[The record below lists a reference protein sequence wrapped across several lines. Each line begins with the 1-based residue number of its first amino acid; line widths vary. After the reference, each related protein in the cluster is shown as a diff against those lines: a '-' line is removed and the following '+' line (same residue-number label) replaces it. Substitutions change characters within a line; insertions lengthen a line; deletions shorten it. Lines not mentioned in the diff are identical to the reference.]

1 MSRLLL
7 LSILMLWMCPRDAS
21 SGTPSAFGLG
31 LFIGVYAGLV
41 GMLSLWSRM
50 LARRVGD
57 DLLGR
62 SLDRYNK
69 ATEIARYF
77 VPVWFAVRLFALGWG
92 QAALDV
98 VSRIEPWR
106 RAFPARVG
114 GAVPETYW

>member
-62 SLDRYNK
+62 SLDRYNF
-69 ATEIARYF
+69 ATDVARYF
-77 VPVWFAVRLFALGWG
+77 VPVWFAIGLFWLGWG
-92 QAALDV
+92 SWVHDV
-98 VSRIEPWR
+98 VSRLDPWR
-106 RAFPARVG
+106 NVVVHGRASA
-114 GAVPETYW
+114 ET